1 MRLQNLCHFALAMLV
16 TCTAVTADDASPSQ
30 KPLHDYPTTT
40 RVEYVTA
47 CMDKSA
53 SKLTALYQCSC
64 AIDRIAD
71 ALSYDDYVESSTF
84 ARYASLPGQGGGIFR
99 DSKRGREL
107 GKKYLQLE
115 RESLRACGMH

>member
-1 MRLQNLCHFALAMLV
+1 MRLQNVGHFAFAMLM
-16 TCTAVTADDASPSQ
+16 TCTAVTADDAPSQ
-30 KPLHDYPTTT
+30 KPLHDYPTTA

-47 CMDKSA
+47 CMDKVT
-53 SKLTALYQCSC
+53 SKLAALYQCSC

-84 ARYASLPGQGGGIFR
+84 ARYASLPGEGGGIFR

-115 RESLRACGMH
+115 KDSLQACGMR